1 MNDAVQSHPP
11 SSDFPQMENRLN
23 LLGLVR
29 YRKSQLKESQSE
41 VTVRAAE
48 PRSCYSSR
56 IRIAESTM
64 DRSTVISQ
72 QRTMG
77 REPIYSASIIGKGGV
92 DADNKLGT
100 VP

>member
-1 MNDAVQSHPP
+1 MQSHPP

-41 VTVRAAE
+41 VTVRAAQ
-48 PRSCYSSR
+48 PRLLFSR